1 MHAPEVPRVALTGN
15 PNTGKTTLFNHLC
28 GLRAKTAN
36 FPGTTTGSRIGRC
49 NLDGDDASSAEIIDL
64 PGTYRV
70 NLDLPEAR
78 INRDVLHGEGL
89 YRQPDAVVIVVDATN
104 LSRNL
109 YLVGEILASGLP
121 VVVALN
127 MVDIARRRGL
137 SLDAERLSERLG
149 CPVVPIVARRGEGL
163 TELRAA
169 ISGALDG
176 SPQPATGSR
185 PTSIARRTVASS
197 RAVAAE
203 RRLALPDG
211 EDFDGLVAWADSLVA
226 ESVGGQDAIGS
237 PADTLTERLDLAFT
251 HPLLG
256 VVVFTAVMGGLFWTV
271 FELANIPMDLI
282 DRTFEVLG
290 GWVAATIPAGAIR
303 DLLAD
308 GVIGG
313 IAGTVVFL
321 PQICLLFFLIS
332 LLEDTG
338 YLARAAFVMD
348 RLLCRFG
355 LPGQAFVPFLSS
367 HACAIPGI
375 LSTRLIPDRQ
385 DRLATVL
392 VAPFM
397 SCSARLPVYVL
408 LTSLLFRDR
417 PLLAGLAFMGCYFLG
432 AVVALASAFLARRT
446 ILDGRSR
453 PMVLELPSYKLPSL
467 RTALYHAAHQGW
479 TFLEKAGTVIVG
491 ICIVMWWLSAY
502 PKSEPPAAAEA
513 LRQEAVA
520 IAGTQPELAAEKE
533 AEAEFLEAKY
543 SQSQS
548 FAGRIGRTVQPIF
561 APLGYDW
568 QLTVGVLTSFLAR
581 EVFVSTMAVLLIGD
595 EEADIEDEAQASGVI
610 AKIRAAVR
618 DDGSPVFTPATAA
631 SLLVFFVLAM
641 QCLPTLVVT
650 RRETGSWRWA
660 GLQLAY
666 MSSVA
671 WLLAFVTYHGLR
683 FAGVS

>member
-1 MHAPEVPRVALTGN
+1 MPRVALTGN
-15 PNTGKTTLFNHLC
+15 PNTGKTTLFNQLC

-49 NLDGDDASSAEIIDL
+49 NFNGGDAIAEIIDL

-70 NLDLPEAR
+70 NLDLPEAQ

-89 YRQPDAVVIVVDATN
+89 YRQPDAVVIVIDATN

-109 YLVGEILASGLP
+109 YLVGEILTAGLP

-137 SLDAERLSERLG
+137 SLDTRRLAERLG
-149 CPVVPIVARRGEGL
+149 CPVVPIVARRGHGL
-163 TELRAA
+163 GELRAA
-169 ISGALDG
+169 IAGALDVPR
-176 SPQPATGSR
+176 SQDAQR
-185 PTSIARRTVASS
+185 Q
-197 RAVAAE
+197 
-203 RRLALPDG
+203 LALPDV
-211 EDFDGLVAWADSLVA
+211 EDFPALAAWADQLVA
-226 ESVGGQDAIGS
+226 ESVGGEDAIGS

-251 HPLLG
+251 HPLFG
-256 VVVFTAVMGGLFWTV
+256 VVVFTLVMGGLFWTV
-271 FELANIPMDLI
+271 FKLAEIPMDLI
-282 DRTFEVLG
+282 DRTFGVLG
-290 GWVAATIPAGAIR
+290 GWVAATVPAGAIR

-308 GVIGG
+308 GVVGG

-355 LPGQAFVPFLSS
+355 LPGQAFVPLLSS

-375 LSTRLIPDRQ
+375 LSTRLIPDRR
-385 DRLATVL
+385 DRLATIL

-432 AVVALASAFLARRT
+432 AAVALASAFLARRT

-467 RTALYHAAHQGW
+467 RTAVYHAAHQGW

-502 PKSEPPAAAEA
+502 PQSAPPAEA
-513 LRQEAVA
+513 LTLRQEATAVA
-520 IAGTQPELAAEKE
+520 GAEPERALELAAQ
-533 AEAEFLEAKY
+533 ADFLEAKHA
-543 SQSQS
+543 QSQS

-595 EEADIEDEAQASGVI
+595 EEADVEDEAQASGVI
-610 AKIRAAVR
+610 ARIRAAVR
-618 DDGSPVFTPATAA
+618 DDGSPVFTQATAA

-650 RRETGSWRWA
+650 RREAGGWRWA

-683 FAGVS
+683 FAGIS